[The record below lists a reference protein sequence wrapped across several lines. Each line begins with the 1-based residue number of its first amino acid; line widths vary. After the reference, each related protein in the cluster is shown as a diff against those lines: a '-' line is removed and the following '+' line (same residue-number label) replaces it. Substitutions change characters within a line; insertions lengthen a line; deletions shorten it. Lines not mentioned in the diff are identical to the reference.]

1 MNLDDVER
9 RLREI
14 VATIPIGN
22 RAYLLTVLTADD
34 ATRADAISN
43 LHATGLA
50 PATVDLLIDAE
61 ADPALRALLGRHAAP
76 EPAKSVRAKA

>member
-1 MNLDDVER
+1 MKLEDVDR

-14 VATIPIGN
+14 VATIPSGD
-22 RAYLLTVLTADD
+22 RAYLLMVLTAND
-34 ATRADAISN
+34 ATRADSIGN

-61 ADPALRALLGRHAAP
+61 ADPALRALLVGLIR
-76 EPAKSVRAKA
+76 EPK